1 MAASRRQPLS
11 GCVIACQEADRIAD
25 CLRSLDFCD
34 EVVVVDS
41 GSTDQTVEICRAL
54 GARVVHNSPFPG
66 FAAQRQFAVEQAQH
80 DFVVC
85 LDADE
90 RVEPELAALLRARAD
105 AGALRGGY
113 RVCRRSRYLGRTMRH
128 GLFWPDR
135 KLRIFDRRL
144 GRVVAN
150 PPHDHVQMQEDAPV
164 EDLPGA
170 LLHLNYRTLR
180 DHLRTIDSYATQA
193 ASAMRAAGRRATPLD
208 LLLRPP
214 AVLCKSLVF
223 KLGLLDGWRGLLAG
237 VLAAYY
243 DWLKYWRLLLR
254 QRGAA

>member
-11 GCVIACQEADRIAD
+11 GCVIAFMEEDRIAD
-25 CLRSLDFCD
+25 CLRSLAFCD

-41 GSTDQTVEICRAL
+41 GSTDRTVEICRAM

-66 FAAQRQFAVEQAQH
+66 FAAQRQFAVDQARH
-80 DFVVC
+80 DWVVC

-90 RVEPELAALLRARAD
+90 RVEPDLADLLRTRAA
-105 AGALRGGY
+105 AGSLQGGY
-113 RVCRRSRYLGRTMRH
+113 RVCRKSRYLGRTMRH

-144 GRVVAN
+144 ARVVAN
-150 PPHDHVQMQEDAPV
+150 PPHDHVAMQTGAPV
-164 EDLPGA
+164 EDLEGA

-180 DHLRTIDSYATQA
+180 DHLRTIDSYASQA
-193 ASAMRAAGRRATPLD
+193 AAAMRAAGRKATPLD
-208 LLLRPP
+208 LLARPV
-214 AVLCKSLVF
+214 AVLAKSLVF

-237 VLAAYY
+237 TLAAYY
-243 DWLKYWRLLLR
+243 DWLKYWRLLWR
-254 QRGAA
+254 RGNAA